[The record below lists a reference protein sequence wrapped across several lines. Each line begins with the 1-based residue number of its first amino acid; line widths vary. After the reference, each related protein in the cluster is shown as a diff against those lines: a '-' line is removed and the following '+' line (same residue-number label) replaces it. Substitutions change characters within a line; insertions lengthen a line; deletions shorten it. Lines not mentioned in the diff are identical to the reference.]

1 MFIDSVNF
9 NVKSGNGGAGCTS
22 FRREKFITLG
32 GPDGGDGG
40 NGGIKARKNLL
51 PKMEIQAKEEKKQAK
66 KARIYI

>member
-40 NGGIKARKNLL
+40 NGGDVYIVVDSNTHTLSSYKGKKKFAAKN
-51 PKMEIQAKEEKKQAK
+51 
-66 KARIYI
+66 

>member
-40 NGGIKARKNLL
+40 NGGEQYPYALIV
-51 PKMEIQAKEEKKQAK
+51 
-66 KARIYI
+66 